1 MKIHNL
7 CDVYF
12 QPRRFKCPIVPSIAR
27 LFSAYASGKKIVY
40 EVERP
45 SLPHTIINDSLPL
58 LDFYD
63 SRITPGLSEFQS
75 SPLVSPSDL

>member
-12 QPRRFKCPIVPSIAR
+12 QPRRLKCPIVPSIAR
-27 LFSAYASGKKIVY
+27 LFSVYASGRKIVY

-45 SLPHTIINDSLPL
+45 SLPHIIINDSLSF

-63 SRITPGLSEFQS
+63 SRITLSLNFSLAE
-75 SPLVSPSDL
+75 